1 MPRIITDIDGTLIDK
16 DGQTIQKVV
25 DYIKAE
31 AEEVV
36 VLTNRPE
43 SDRAKTVADLK
54 ATGLEYAQL
63 IMNKDGTPA
72 PEFKAATV
80 KAMLDAGVEVDE
92 FIDNDQANRDAVEAL
107 GVEVCDPAEI
117 VAGMEDTEEDPMEE
131 AMAFDRTAK
140 IKNAMSKLTPEA
152 EVTELRTVAVALTAE
167 LVAVQ
172 KTLDDAKAP
181 TPRYAVLNSTYISD
195 LRQDTQIVGNNVLGA
210 QIIRDGDLGVIA
222 GARVYQFANLSAN
235 SENLAGWVAGPDA
248 IAFASALPETD
259 IPGWE
264 VANATDETTGLSVQ
278 VIMGQEQSGYMN
290 VTATLLFGAAVGR
303 STSLIRLKTA

>member
-1 MPRIITDIDGTLIDK
+1 MPRIITEIDGTLIDK

-43 SDRAKTVADLK
+43 SDRAKTVADIK

-63 IMNKDGTPA
+63 IMNKDGSPA

-92 FIDNDQANRDAVEAL
+92 YIDNDQANRDAIEAL

-117 VAGMEDTEEDPMEE
+117 AAGIEDTEEDPMEE
-131 AMAFDRTAK
+131 ATAFDRTAK

-152 EVTELRTVAVALTAE
+152 EVTELRTVALALTAE
-167 LVAVQ
+167 RDDLRATVEKLTVGAADELAAAKADISAKDSRIAELTAELDQFKAVADAANAKVEAVEKTAVSAAKQAADIVASTGIDPVAVNP
-172 KTLDDAKAP
+172 TAP
-181 TPRYAVLNSTYISD
+181 TVSKEAVDHVATFLALPVGTKERTDYWKAN
-195 LRQDTQIVGNNVLGA
+195 QHQIV
-210 QIIRDGDLGVIA
+210 R
-222 GARVYQFANLSAN
+222 
-235 SENLAGWVAGPDA
+235 
-248 IAFASALPETD
+248 
-259 IPGWE
+259 
-264 VANATDETTGLSVQ
+264 GLS
-278 VIMGQEQSGYMN
+278 
-290 VTATLLFGAAVGR
+290 F
-303 STSLIRLKTA
+303 